1 MSILNTETIKEILF
15 NEESCIKFLIEKQI
29 IIKQDICE
37 CKSEIY
43 RTKKIFRCKN
53 KNCNKTVSIFK
64 NTLFSKSK
72 LKYSEIMFIGYL
84 YLCKLKYISISYM
97 TNQSSRTIVNY
108 INIFRDL
115 IINTLD
121 NNDQIID
128 RSDVVV
134 KVDESKF
141 KKLVS

>member
-1 MSILNTETIKEILF
+1 MSIPSTKLIKEILF
-15 NEESCIKFLIEKQI
+15 DEESCIKFLIDKQI
-29 IIKQDICE
+29 IIKPEKCDCE
-37 CKSEIY
+37 SEIY

-53 KNCNKTVSIFK
+53 KNCNKTISIFR

-72 LKYSEIMFIGYL
+72 LKYSEIIFIGYL
-84 YLCKLKYISISYM
+84 YLCKLKYTSISYM

-121 NNDQIID
+121 NNDQIIGG
-128 RSDVVV
+128 SGVVV
-134 KVDESKF
+134 EVDESKF
-141 KKLVS
+141 KKLES